1 MQNIQQRQRALLEII
16 GQYNIYSQ
24 EELQDKL
31 QAQGI
36 QTTQATLSRDLK
48 ALHIVKVPGEGYKL
62 PQTRP
67 MIGSSPQGILSIEF
81 SGPIA
86 VIKTHPGFASAVASF
101 IDHHP
106 CRPVMGTLAG
116 DDTVLLV
123 LRAGYTIQD
132 TLDAL
137 KKCLPE
143 ISSHLVNQ

>member
-1 MQNIQQRQRALLEII
+1 
-16 GQYNIYSQ
+16 
-24 EELQDKL
+24 
-31 QAQGI
+31 
-36 QTTQATLSRDLK
+36 
-48 ALHIVKVPGEGYKL
+48 
-62 PQTRP
+62 

-81 SGPIA
+81 SGSVA

-123 LRAGYTIQD
+123 LRAGYSVQD
-132 TLDAL
+132 TLDSL

-143 ISSHLVNQ
+143 IASHLVNQ